1 MSAAHTPG
9 PWVYI
14 DASTR
19 AEMQYRKLCI
29 IRGGGKQ
36 IADFSWQTPSRAFPS
51 KEESQA
57 NARLIAA
64 APALL
69 EALEE
74 ISGLSMS
81 MFATTGSMAA
91 EAKRIAEEAV
101 SLAKGESA

>member
-1 MSAAHTPG
+1 MSASHTPG

-36 IADFSWQTPSRAFPS
+36 IADFSWQTPSLAFPS

-69 EALEE
+69 EALDFMVNV
-74 ISGLSMS
+74 SRSTPGFSP
-81 MFATTGSMAA
+81 MAREQA
-91 EAKRIAEEAV
+91 ERAL